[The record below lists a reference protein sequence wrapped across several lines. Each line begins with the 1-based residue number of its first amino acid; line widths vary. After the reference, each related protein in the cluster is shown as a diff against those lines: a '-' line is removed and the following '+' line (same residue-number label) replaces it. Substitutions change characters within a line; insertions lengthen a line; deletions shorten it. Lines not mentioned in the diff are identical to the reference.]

1 MELVKNIKKN
11 TIILLILTAI
21 ILFLVLK
28 DDFDLIVKTLSS
40 MNYWFILIAIILFL
54 IYIALRGYVNYK
66 IVNNPKKISLKEAI
80 KHNVIVQFFNGI
92 TPFSTG
98 GQPMEI
104 YMLTEHDIKTSEAA
118 TYTIQSFIFYQVA
131 LVICGALAVSY
142 NFIFHIFPKSA
153 FLIELTLLG
162 FIINTLVAVGLFI
175 VMFSEKLT
183 KKLTKLFIRVL
194 YKIKMVKNKEKTI
207 EKWHS
212 KLDDFHASAKKLRK
226 RKKLFVYGVLLNIV
240 SLVCLYIIPLFIV
253 YSLNDFTSM
262 NIADSLVSSAY
273 VLLIGSFVPIPGA
286 SGGIEFGFLNFFN
299 NFLGR
304 GALTAVLIVW
314 RFITY
319 YLGMIIGAL
328 AFSLEKKGD

>member
-11 TIILLILTAI
+11 TIILLILTTI
-21 ILFLVLK
+21 ILYLVLK
-28 DDFDLIVKTLSS
+28 DDFDLIIKTLSS
-40 MNYWFILIAIILFL
+40 MNYLYILIAVLFFL
-54 IYIALRGYVNYK
+54 LYIVLRGYVNYK

-80 KHNVIVQFFNGI
+80 KHNIIVQFFNGI

-104 YMLTEHDIKTSEAA
+104 YMLTEHDIKTSKAA

-131 LVICGALAVSY
+131 LVICGALAVTY
-142 NFIFHIFPKSA
+142 NAIFHIFPKSV
-153 FLIELTLLG
+153 FLRELTLLG
-162 FIINTLVAVGLFI
+162 FIINTLVAVGLFLI
-175 VMFSEKLT
+175 TFSDKFT
-183 KKLTKLFIRVL
+183 KKITKWSIRML
-194 YKIKMVKNKEKTI
+194 HKIKIIKEKEKTI

-212 KLDDFHASAKKLRK
+212 KLDDFHDSAKELRK
-226 RKKLFVYGVLLNIV
+226 RKKLFVFGVLINIV
-240 SLVCLYIIPLFIV
+240 SLICLYIIPLFIV
-253 YSLNDFTSM
+253 FSLNDFSSI
-262 NIADSLVSSAY
+262 NVADSLVSSAY

-299 NFLGR
+299 NFLKR

-319 YLGMIIGAL
+319 YLGMIMGAL

>member
-1 MELVKNIKKN
+1 MEIVKNIKKN
-11 TIILLILTAI
+11 TIILLILTMI
-21 ILFLVLK
+21 ILYLVLK

-40 MNYWFILIAIILFL
+40 MNYWFILIAIIFFLLF
-54 IYIALRGYVNYK
+54 IILRAYVNYK

-80 KHNVIVQFFNGI
+80 KHNIIVQFFNGI

-98 GQPMEI
+98 GQPMEV
-104 YMLTEHDIKTSEAA
+104 YMLTEHNIKTSEAA

-142 NFIFHIFPKSA
+142 NFIFHIFKTIP
-153 FLIELTLLG
+153 LLQELTLLG

-175 VMFSEKLT
+175 VMFSDRLT
-183 KKLTKLFIRVL
+183 KKISKLFIRLL
-194 YKIKMVKNKEKTI
+194 YKVKIIKDKRKAI

-212 KLDDFHASAKKLRK
+212 KLDDFHASAKSLRK
-226 RKKLFVYGVLLNIV
+226 RKKLFVFGVLTNIV
-240 SLVCLYIIPLFIV
+240 GLICLYIIPLFIV
-253 YSLNDFTSM
+253 FSLNDFTSM
-262 NIADSLVSSAY
+262 NIADTLVSSAY
-273 VLLIGSFVPIPGA
+273 VLIIGSFVPIPGA

-299 NFLGR
+299 RFLGR

-319 YLGMIIGAL
+319 YLGMILGAL